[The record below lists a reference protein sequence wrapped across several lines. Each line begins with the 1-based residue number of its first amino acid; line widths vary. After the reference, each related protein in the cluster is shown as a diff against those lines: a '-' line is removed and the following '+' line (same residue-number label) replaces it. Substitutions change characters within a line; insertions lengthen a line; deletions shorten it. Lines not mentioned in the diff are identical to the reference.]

1 MVTGK
6 IRVRDWDNGERS
18 GTSVEIDADSMGHD
32 LTWGNSSFTR
42 TVMTREFNEE
52 DIEELDEEKEL
63 VDA

>member
-18 GTSVEIDADSMGHD
+18 GTAVEIDAEAIGHD
-32 LTWGNSSFTR
+32 LAWGNAAFTR
-42 TVMTREFNEE
+42 TVLTREAVPE
-52 DIEELDEEKEL
+52 DEQASSDEKEL

>member
-52 DIEELDEEKEL
+52 DIEELDEEKDL